1 MLMSSTFRLN
11 VSKVIMLV
19 VPPLPLRP
27 SRRSKLSLRAKTD
40 MTITVLTF
48 GCLHEVVV
56 AYDQKF
62 KKLGS
67 LFSADVVGDG
77 TGDVVGPLE

>member
-1 MLMSSTFRLN
+1 
-11 VSKVIMLV
+11 MLV
-19 VPPLPLRP
+19 VPPLPLRR
-27 SRRSKLSLRAKTD
+27 SWRSKLSLRAKTD

-48 GCLHEVVV
+48 GLWIDVCMKLLWLMTRSS
-56 AYDQKF
+56 
-62 KKLGS
+62 LGS